1 MRIGGSSSST
11 GLQSHLAALSAL
23 DGGAVDEIFTKRSG
37 DSGHEVGGEVGI
49 EPVKVRG
56 KRGKTQRIEEEMRR
70 VHTEHS
76 SASALID
83 RLNEREA
90 VGVLKGVLD
99 EDALS
104 AIQPGMV
111 VQLRAAV
118 SLHPIFQIDAV
129 LASYIKN
136 APALGQGEQAKE
148 LRKVLPLMRALMG
161 TGDRDGRILLD
172 METGADQAARVVA
185 FVERAAIQVPIED
198 LTGHFSALV
207 QVNEVLQGQDE
218 ELLTLR
224 AIRGARP
231 GKAEREGIAEGAQAL
246 IEPAKELGVP
256 LTREDLV
263 MPAPLML
270 LRPIA
275 IWR

>member
-1 MRIGGSSSST
+1 M
-11 GLQSHLAALSAL
+11 
-23 DGGAVDEIFTKRSG
+23 
-37 DSGHEVGGEVGI
+37 
-49 EPVKVRG
+49 
-56 KRGKTQRIEEEMRR
+56 
-70 VHTEHS
+70 
-76 SASALID
+76 
-83 RLNEREA
+83 
-90 VGVLKGVLD
+90 
-99 EDALS
+99 
-104 AIQPGMV
+104 
-111 VQLRAAV
+111 
-118 SLHPIFQIDAV
+118 
-129 LASYIKN
+129 
-136 APALGQGEQAKE
+136 
-148 LRKVLPLMRALMG
+148 LPLMRALMG